1 MSYEAKLININ
12 ERTPDLNQEFLS
24 IQIIINNLELDLQLH

>member
-1 MSYEAKLININ
+1 MSYKAKLMNIN

-24 IQIIINNLELDLQLH
+24 IQITI